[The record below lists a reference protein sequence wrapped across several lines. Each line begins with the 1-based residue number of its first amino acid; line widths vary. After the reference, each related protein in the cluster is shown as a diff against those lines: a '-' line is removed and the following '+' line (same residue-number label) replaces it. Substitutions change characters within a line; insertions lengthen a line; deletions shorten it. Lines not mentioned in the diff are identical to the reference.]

1 MMLSIVLKR
10 PPLLEPWPW
19 NGGRPPPKPS
29 AIEAATAGP
38 AKKIFKNHNSLA
50 EVFYYVHY
58 SVKILL
64 LLTLFSMSLPMA
76 F

>member
-1 MMLSIVLKR
+1 MKLSIVLKR

-38 AKKIFKNHNSLA
+38 AKKIFKKHNSIA
-50 EVFYYVHY
+50 EVFYYVNTG
-58 SVKILL
+58 SSIITSK
-64 LLTLFSMSLPMA
+64 SSSKKPQ
-76 F
+76 